1 MNVEDMLASDDATGI
16 VVEEHWARKGEVDLY
31 LVRKRLPSAREAH
44 PDRPVLFLVHG
55 SSFSA
60 RTTYDLVIPG
70 HGEYSLM
77 NTFVRLGYD
86 VWTMD
91 HEGYGRSTRTDG
103 FSYIADGVD
112 DLRAAMPIVEAATG
126 AASFA
131 FFGSSS
137 GALRAGAFA
146 NAAPARVE
154 RLGMAALVWTGAGSP
169 TLIKR
174 AMRIDEWR
182 ATNRRLVDQATYE
195 GIFSRDV
202 TGLTIAELPKAAAA
216 AEIENGGGSV
226 PNGTYI
232 DMCVNL
238 PVVDPT
244 AITCPVLI
252 FRGDHDGIATDEDV
266 LGFYTALATADKQIV
281 MVSGQAHNTALG
293 INRHRFWHALHG
305 FLTMP
310 PGLDGEG
317 G

>member
-1 MNVEDMLASDDATGI
+1 MSVEKLLETEDATGI
-16 VVEEHWARKGEVDLY
+16 AAEEYRAKKGEVGLY
-31 LVRKRLPSAREAH
+31 LIRKYLPSAREAH
-44 PDRPVLFLVHG
+44 PERPVLFLVHG

-60 RTTYDLVIPG
+60 RTTYDLSVPG
-70 HGEYSLM
+70 HGEYSVM
-77 NTFVRLGYD
+77 NTFARLGYD

-91 HEGYGRSTRTDG
+91 HEGYGKSTHTDG
-103 FSYIADGVD
+103 FSYISDGVD
-112 DLRAAMPIVEAATG
+112 DLQAAMPIVEKATG
-126 AASFA
+126 VSSCA

-146 NAAPARVE
+146 NAAPDRVN
-154 RLGMAALVWTGAGSP
+154 RLAMAALVWTGEGSP

-174 AMRIDEWR
+174 AERIDEWR
-182 ATNRRLVDQATYE
+182 ATNRRIVDEATYQ
-195 GIFSRDV
+195 GFFSRDV
-202 TGLTIAELPKAAAA
+202 TGLTIPELPKAAAA
-216 AEIENGGGSV
+216 AEMENGGGSV

-266 LGFYTALATADKQIV
+266 LGFYSALATTDKQIV
-281 MVSGQAHNTALG
+281 MVSGQAHNTSLG
-293 INRHRFWHALHG
+293 INRHRFWQVLHG

-310 PGLDGEG
+310 PRLDGE
-317 G
+317 